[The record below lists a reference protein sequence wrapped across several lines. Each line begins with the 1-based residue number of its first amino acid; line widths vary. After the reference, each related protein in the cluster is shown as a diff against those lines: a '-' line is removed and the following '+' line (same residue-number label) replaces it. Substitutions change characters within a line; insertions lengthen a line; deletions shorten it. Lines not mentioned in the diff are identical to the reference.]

1 MNTLNRF
8 LIGVLIVLVV
18 VLGGVVLWQ
27 RSNSRP
33 HTPALTAT
41 PSTQPVSPSQTQSSP
56 EARQTLQDGLDLKA
70 IKQWVDAREALRQWL
85 TDNPKSDLV
94 SDAEK
99 ALGEI
104 DIQIVMTP
112 VPAPEKVDYTI
123 RKGDSLALIAKRHNT
138 TIELIQKANH
148 VSGSVIRPG
157 DRLRIY
163 QGKFSVIINKS
174 DNRLLLLDNGKFFKR
189 YRCGTGQYG
198 LTPIGDFKIV
208 DRIPNPPWWKD
219 GKVIP
224 FGDTNNVLGTHW
236 LKLDVPGYG
245 IHGTW
250 EPGSIGTQSS
260 AGCVRLLNDEIT
272 ELFTLLPYG
281 TPVTIDE

>member
-18 VLGGVVLWQ
+18 VLGGVMLWH

-33 HTPALTAT
+33 STPTITAT
-41 PSTQPVSPSQTQSSP
+41 PDARPVTPTQSQTTP
-56 EARQTLQDGLDLKA
+56 EARQKLQDALDLKTQKKWA
-70 IKQWVDAREALRQWL
+70 EARDALRQWL
-85 TDNPKSDLV
+85 TDNPKSELV
-94 SDAEK
+94 PDAEK
-99 ALGEI
+99 ALGEVN
-104 DIQIVMTP
+104 IQIVTTR
-112 VPAPEKVDYTI
+112 VSAPEKVDYTI
-123 RKGDSLALIAKRHNT
+123 QRNDSLALIAKRYNT
-138 TIELIQKANH
+138 TIELIQKANG
-148 VSGSVIRPG
+148 VTNPVIHPG

-163 QGKFSVIINKS
+163 QGKFSVTVNKT
-174 DNRLLLLDNGKFFKR
+174 DNWVLVLDDGKFFKR

-198 LTPIGDFKIV
+198 LTPVGEFKIM

-250 EPGSIGTQSS
+250 EPDSIGKQSS
-260 AGCVRLLNDEIT
+260 AGCVRLLNEDIA
-272 ELFTLLPYG
+272 ELFILLPYG
-281 TPVTIDE
+281 TPVTINE